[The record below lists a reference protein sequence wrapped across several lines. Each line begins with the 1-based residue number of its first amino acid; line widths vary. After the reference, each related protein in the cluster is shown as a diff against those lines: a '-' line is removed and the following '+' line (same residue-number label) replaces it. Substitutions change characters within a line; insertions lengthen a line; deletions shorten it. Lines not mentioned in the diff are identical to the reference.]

1 MKITRPRCS
10 RVFVNAATAMLLVLV
25 PLPALAQQASL
36 DELLARTSRQV
47 SAFVDEFSSVK
58 CTERVTQEKLGKEAK
73 VERRADSTFDYLVIL
88 TNTGGELSLDESRLD
103 ESRLAIDDA
112 KHPKKDKKQATP
124 LLISNGFATL
134 FLIFHPYYTGSFH
147 FTEAG
152 QEDINGR
159 TLVKVRFEHIR
170 NTRSVAAL
178 AVRGREY
185 PLDLRGTA
193 WIEPGTG
200 RLAKISAG
208 IDQGVEDI
216 GMKSLRSEVEFAPVR
231 FGTAESPSWF
241 PARAMVEVETE
252 RQHWRNTHVFT
263 DYKQFSVSTEEQVAK
278 Q

>member
-1 MKITRPRCS
+1 MNSTRHRCS
-10 RVFVNAATAMLLVLV
+10 TVRLIVVFAMVIVLS
-25 PLPALAQQASL
+25 LPAMAQQPSL
-36 DELLARTSRQV
+36 DELLARTSKQV
-47 SAFVDEFSSVK
+47 SAFVDQFSSVK
-58 CTERVTQEKLGKEAK
+58 CTERVTQEKLGKDAK
-73 VERRADSTFDYLVIL
+73 VERRAESTFDYLVIL
-88 TNTGGELSLDESRLD
+88 TNTGGELSLDESRLAV
-103 ESRLAIDDA
+103 EDA
-112 KHPKKDKKQATP
+112 KHPKKDKKQGTP

-134 FLIFHPYYTGSFH
+134 FLIFHPYYMGSFQ
-147 FTEAG
+147 FTSAG
-152 QEDINGR
+152 EEHVNGR
-159 TLVKVRFEHIR
+159 LLLKVHFEHIP

-193 WIEPGTG
+193 WIEPSTG
-200 RLAKISAG
+200 RLAKISAE

-231 FGTAESPSWF
+231 FGAAESASWF
-241 PARAMVEVETE
+241 PTRAMVEVETE